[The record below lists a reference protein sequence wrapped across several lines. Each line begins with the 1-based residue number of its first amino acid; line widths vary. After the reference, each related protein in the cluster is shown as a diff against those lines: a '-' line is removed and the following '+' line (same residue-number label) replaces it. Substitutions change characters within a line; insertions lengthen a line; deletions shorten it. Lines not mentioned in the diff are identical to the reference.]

1 MILGNLEQA
10 SDWADGGYCGDKSG
24 RADPFDSFAVAS
36 PSSDELV
43 VEDEAIGVSSGK
55 PNRYFP
61 AVLRS
66 SRGSELL
73 HCYLGYQRFILG
85 TTSLLLELYN

>member
-1 MILGNLEQA
+1 MIGNLEQP

-24 RADPFDSFAVAS
+24 RADPMDSFAVTS
-36 PSSDELV
+36 PSGDESV
-43 VEDEAIGVSSGK
+43 VEDEAIGVYSGK
-55 PNRYFP
+55 PNRDFP

-73 HCYLGYQRFILG
+73 HCYLRYQQFILG
-85 TTSLLLELYN
+85 TTSLLLELYK